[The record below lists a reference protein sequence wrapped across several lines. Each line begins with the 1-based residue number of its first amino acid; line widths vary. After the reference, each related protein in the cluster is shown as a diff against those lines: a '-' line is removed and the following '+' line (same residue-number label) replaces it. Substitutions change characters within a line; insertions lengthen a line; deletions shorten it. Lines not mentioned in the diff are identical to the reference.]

1 MGPFEILECV
11 SKVVYR
17 LVLLVSMDKIHNVFH
32 VSLLLKYVSNLTH
45 VLRVDEVELED
56 NLVYKECLIQILDR
70 QVKKLKNKKIPLVKI
85 L

>member
-1 MGPFEILECV
+1 MRPFEILECV

-56 NLVYKECLIQILDR
+56 NLVYKERPIQILDR
-70 QVKKLKNKKIPLVKI
+70 QVKQLKNKKIPLVKI